1 MVYENVPNNFY
12 IFPLKRR
19 KDITSKEIF
28 FRLNLAAY
36 PAVIS
41 LVILSVEV

>member
-1 MVYENVPNNFY
+1 MVYENVSKNFS

-19 KDITSKEIF
+19 KDIASKEIF
-28 FRLNLAAY
+28 FQLNLAAY
-36 PAVIS
+36 PAVIY